1 MFICSVLRVADA
13 WTKNVEGTVFQAT
26 SPNSQIAN
34 HANLWTSTQKDL
46 GICKSESEKSVCQ
59 SYLFM

>member
-1 MFICSVLRVADA
+1 MADA
-13 WTKNVEGTVFQAT
+13 WTKNVGGTVFQAT
-26 SPNSQIAN
+26 SPNSQIAY

-46 GICKSESEKSVCQ
+46 GVCKSESEKSVCQ